1 MMLDKLLVC
10 SSMVAEGLPDACFLQ
25 IRPLPSIV
33 RKLPISWLQE
43 IVTAED
49 IITEYVANLYEHI
62 DEGSLEGRSSM
73 LVRSGLSQSHVG
85 VLNGLFVSAG
95 HVQSIP

>member
-10 SSMVAEGLPDACFLQ
+10 SSMVAESLPNTCFLQ

-73 LVRSGLSQSHVG
+73 LVRSGLYRRAMSVC
-85 VLNGLFVSAG
+85 
-95 HVQSIP
+95 